1 MRPVIYELDVW
12 YLVWALESRG
22 HLRLLRGWM
31 AGIHRR
37 SQPFLVTVGQWKR
50 GRTRKWESASL
61 LGLNMS
67 PVGCS
72 VTAEP
77 AQPACLKLGVS
88 YPQPGQQSVLFSQPP
103 QSQTSQACFWLFPN
117 FPQIPMSIPQLPPKK
132 ERKELRK
139 KAAF

>member
-1 MRPVIYELDVW
+1 MIYELDVW

-77 AQPACLKLGVS
+77 AQPACLKLGVFI
-88 YPQPGQQSVLFSQPP
+88 PTTRPAFGLVFP
-103 QSQTSQACFWLFPN
+103 TSTEPDLASLFWLFPN